1 MTDADTTA
9 SAERWIA
16 EELPWLTD
24 LRPLARGGFG
34 VVYTARQPSLNRTVA
49 VKVLTAPVLDDTARL
64 RFERE
69 CKAMG
74 MLSDHPNILTLFEAG
89 FTPTGRPYLVMEL
102 MSGGCLRDVLDRE
115 PLPWE
120 EVLDIAVRVAA
131 ALETAH
137 RAGILHR
144 DIKPENI
151 MLSDYGEPQL
161 GDFGIARLHGGPE
174 TRTDSLTAS
183 IAHVSP
189 ELLSGQKPSR
199 ASDVYALGST
209 LYMLLAGQAAHLRP
223 GEESIVPALSRI
235 AHDPVPD
242 LRPARRARRGRRLCR
257 APDVQGPGRP
267 ARERGAGRAGGAAA
281 PAAAGAA
288 GDADRASPTSPR
300 SWRHAAPTTPC
311 RTP

>member
-1 MTDADTTA
+1 MPGHRVPTYQRSAHGSCPPATTPEEVPRTDPQLPGPG
-9 SAERWIA
+9 WIA

-89 FTPTGRPYLVMEL
+89 FTPSGRPYLVMEL

-161 GDFGIARLHGGPE
+161 GDFGIAGCMAGP
-174 TRTDSLTAS
+174 RRAPTAS
-183 IAHVSP
+183 
-189 ELLSGQKPSR
+189 
-199 ASDVYALGST
+199 
-209 LYMLLAGQAAHLRP
+209 
-223 GEESIVPALSRI
+223 
-235 AHDPVPD
+235 
-242 LRPARRARRGRRLCR
+242 RPA
-257 APDVQGPGRP
+257 
-267 ARERGAGRAGGAAA
+267 
-281 PAAAGAA
+281 
-288 GDADRASPTSPR
+288 S
-300 SWRHAAPTTPC
+300 
-311 RTP
+311 RT